1 MAGSSAYVDLT
12 VEEDVP
18 LSVENIQVIAY
29 GQDFEYKGKGKHSSL
44 VSKRGKGHQV
54 MGGLLKRAYPN
65 ATHQTLDVRGM
76 WGNDPDQAGG
86 RRYGNPAEDAETFN
100 ELWEQP
106 DAEGLVRYVIA
117 MVICWQRFSEGGS
130 KGGIA
135 RHLLPLR
142 SRLPFW
148 LESLRWP
155 RMVARGF
162 HKQRLQAI
170 ANGIMAD
177 AGTGQPHEATENMAS
192 WLTLWV
198 VVVKARLSKLAP
210 ALAYCFEA
218 LDVDMQG
225 SMALP
230 GFVPPWKKLL
240 SDEITAVYEE
250 VAEHRYVA
258 LRNAILADSFDAN
271 TFDAAAVNLL
281 GNLLSLPTLFEED
294 KGGQIA
300 KTLLQSFDAMLAGYE
315 SKVQAEG
322 VAMEVPAPVPWLA
335 TVALDFAS
343 PLSVEEHEMMI
354 AKMLSVYENEAKKAM
369 AMIDAFQQSS
379 VPVIESAD
387 YTTLSGD
394 FLTLS
399 SHPPSDHRLTTD
411 SKVLTVIH
419 LDFTTP
425 QAARNALILPKLIA
439 TVTNIIKPK
448 GADQSVVL
456 AIMPSRS
463 QNQLQWDFAQHGRLF
478 FYGTSASCKSNHF
491 VRYSELA
498 RTGLAPAAPVVSNA
512 EMVAVTPSA
521 ADSEQVDSM
530 RVNAATRSAQKGPG
544 GGKLQQA
551 ATEGLPFELKSDK
564 DLMEVSTST
573 ADTEDSNSKLKKG
586 TFYMIAKDLLKAT
599 AAQKPLLI
607 VNRDLKLEAGK
618 PVKLTRDSQ
627 KKMSLALSARAM
639 HWQLRPDD
647 DDGPAQSVEELS
659 ASDGPVKRPAEVAKK
674 NDRFWH
680 YCRDRKTGD
689 LAALANPLQCELACK
704 AIECDDISALSPT
717 PRSVVDEAG
726 RSGSSFVEFV
736 AYLARLALDSRP
748 KFILVECVANLAKLR
763 KAVQEQ
769 GTVVVSEKLKSL
781 GYQGKWQVLNSKHF
795 GVAQNRTRAWGIF
808 AKLSSCSAQKVEDA
822 WKLISRCHVMPEPLI
837 IVLERCNVAKM
848 AGQAV
853 QKGAK
858 GAKSSKWKQEHE
870 QFREQKQIEKHE
882 LEGLALREKLL
893 TLKLTDREVDVSL
906 LKLAVFN
913 RKKPLRQQAAVVG
926 SVGMGE
932 EELAMVNLRDHLS
945 VSEAQE
951 LCGNAFTGNIVIAAL
966 VAILLQ
972 MDDMDLVQVYD
983 NFLRQAKLE

>member
-1 MAGSSAYVDLT
+1 M
-12 VEEDVP
+12 
-18 LSVENIQVIAY
+18 
-29 GQDFEYKGKGKHSSL
+29 
-44 VSKRGKGHQV
+44 
-54 MGGLLKRAYPN
+54 
-65 ATHQTLDVRGM
+65 
-76 WGNDPDQAGG
+76 
-86 RRYGNPAEDAETFN
+86 
-100 ELWEQP
+100 
-106 DAEGLVRYVIA
+106 
-117 MVICWQRFSEGGS
+117 
-130 KGGIA
+130 
-135 RHLLPLR
+135 HL
-142 SRLPFW
+142 
-148 LESLRWP
+148 
-155 RMVARGF
+155 
-162 HKQRLQAI
+162 
-170 ANGIMAD
+170 
-177 AGTGQPHEATENMAS
+177 
-192 WLTLWV
+192 
-198 VVVKARLSKLAP
+198 
-210 ALAYCFEA
+210 
-218 LDVDMQG
+218 
-225 SMALP
+225 
-230 GFVPPWKKLL
+230 
-240 SDEITAVYEE
+240 
-250 VAEHRYVA
+250 
-258 LRNAILADSFDAN
+258 
-271 TFDAAAVNLL
+271 
-281 GNLLSLPTLFEED
+281 
-294 KGGQIA
+294 
-300 KTLLQSFDAMLAGYE
+300 
-315 SKVQAEG
+315 
-322 VAMEVPAPVPWLA
+322 
-335 TVALDFAS
+335 
-343 PLSVEEHEMMI
+343 
-354 AKMLSVYENEAKKAM
+354 
-369 AMIDAFQQSS
+369 
-379 VPVIESAD
+379 
-387 YTTLSGD
+387 
-394 FLTLS
+394 
-399 SHPPSDHRLTTD
+399 
-411 SKVLTVIH
+411 
-419 LDFTTP
+419 
-425 QAARNALILPKLIA
+425 
-439 TVTNIIKPK
+439 
-448 GADQSVVL
+448 
-456 AIMPSRS
+456 RS

-530 RVNAATRSAQKGPG
+530 RVGMDDPRVDPTDETPLPSTVAEELPSIESEQALRTSHVITENIVLKKGTRIAGPG

-674 NDRFWH
+674 NDDRFWH
-680 YCRDRKTGD
+680 YCRDRPVLILLVSMSASGTDTEHSEQPPARVAPARKAEDAVPEGKHRKTGD

-781 GYQGKWQVLNSKHF
+781 
-795 GVAQNRTRAWGIF
+795 
-808 AKLSSCSAQKVEDA
+808 
-822 WKLISRCHVMPEPLI
+822 
-837 IVLERCNVAKM
+837 
-848 AGQAV
+848 
-853 QKGAK
+853 
-858 GAKSSKWKQEHE
+858 
-870 QFREQKQIEKHE
+870 
-882 LEGLALREKLL
+882 GLALREKLL

-983 NFLRQAKLE
+983 NFLRQAKLEVGNNPRRPIAQKERNVVKKEAELGAMVWPIVVLRAAGHMNALPQEEEEEVNVDDTRPCEILE